1 MKIALGS
8 DHGGLAYKTS
18 IIHHLLKE
26 GYDVIDCGTFS
37 EESCDYPLFAF
48 AAAEK
53 VAKKEADYG
62 ILVCTTG
69 EGIMIAA
76 NKVRGIRCSLGYNDE
91 VTVLSRQHNNANMIA
106 FGQKF
111 MNEEDVLRRV
121 DLFLTTSFDGG
132 RHMRRVNEIDHYNES
147 K

>member
-1 MKIALGS
+1 
-8 DHGGLAYKTS
+8 
-18 IIHHLLKE
+18 
-26 GYDVIDCGTFS
+26 
-37 EESCDYPLFAF
+37 
-48 AAAEK
+48 
-53 VAKKEADYG
+53 
-62 ILVCTTG
+62 
-69 EGIMIAA
+69 MIAA
-76 NKVRGIRCSLGYNDE
+76 NKVHGIRCSLGYNDE

-121 DLFLTTSFDGG
+121 DLFLTTLFDGG

>member
-37 EESCDYPLFAF
+37 EESCDYPIFAF

-76 NKVRGIRCSLGYNDE
+76 NKVHGIHCSLGYNDE

-111 MNEEDVLRRV
+111 MGEEDVLRRV